1 MTGCLGIVPARAG
14 SKGIPGK
21 NLEELGGKPMVQW
34 TLEAAVEANRL
45 DDFVVT
51 TDDPGVLEVA
61 EGLGAGR
68 LLRRPSRLAGDR
80 VGLEPVLEHA
90 LDWYV
95 QESGQE
101 PDHLVLLQPTT
112 PFRTAGDI
120 DAALGSYEDSDAES
134 LVSASEAFQHPEECF
149 TVDPDTGELRFVME
163 DDSDRRQDYPDVY
176 FLDGGIYATSVAR
189 FRRVGTAYDEGS
201 AVHLVPRSHSLDVDE
216 PFDLA
221 LARGLL
227 LYVEQADRDLLGLG
241 NQEVLD
247 EKTKS

>member
-1 MTGCLGIVPARAG
+1 MTGYLGIVPARAG

-34 TLEAAVEANRL
+34 TLEAAAGADRL

-51 TDDPGVLEVA
+51 TDDRGVLKVA
-61 EGLGAGR
+61 EGLEAGR
-68 LLRRPSRLAGDR
+68 FLRRPSRLAGDR

-90 LDWYV
+90 LEWYV
-95 QESGQE
+95 EESGEE
-101 PDHLVLLQPTT
+101 PGHLVLLQPTT

-134 LVSASEAFQHPEECF
+134 LVSASEAFQHPAECF
-149 TVDPDTGELRFVME
+149 TVDPGRGKLRFVME
-163 DDSDRRQDYPDVY
+163 NESNRRQDYSDVY
-176 FLDGGIYATSVAR
+176 FLDGGIYVTSVDR
-189 FRRVGTAYDEGS
+189 FRRTDTIFDETA
-201 AVHLVPRSHSLDVDE
+201 AVHVVPRFHSLDVDE

-227 LYVEQADRDLLGLG
+227 LYVEQADR
-241 NQEVLD
+241 EVLHQSGGG
-247 EKTKS
+247 EAPSQ